1 MIDKITKAFTYV
13 GKVNYISRRRFLC
26 YVQKC
31 EKTRNLA
38 TSYWTRY
45 ARIACVYLRI
55 RALGHYAIRLFTVTY
70 FSVRSSRYSARYH

>member
-26 YVQKC
+26 YVQKW
-31 EKTRNLA
+31 EKIRNLA

-45 ARIACVYLRI
+45 ARIAYV
-55 RALGHYAIRLFTVTY
+55 
-70 FSVRSSRYSARYH
+70 